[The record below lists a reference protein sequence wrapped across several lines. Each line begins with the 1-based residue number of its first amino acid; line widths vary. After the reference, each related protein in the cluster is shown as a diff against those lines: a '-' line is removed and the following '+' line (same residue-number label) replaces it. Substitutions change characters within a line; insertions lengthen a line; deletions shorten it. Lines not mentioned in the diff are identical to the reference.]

1 MAEKKSID
9 NIEREYTIPL
19 RSQVMKVPGYKRAKK
34 AVRTIREFLVQHM
47 QVRDRDLNKIRLDK
61 YLNQMLW
68 SRGMKNPPHKIKVK
82 AIKEGDIVRVEAYEL
97 SEKLKFRK
105 QREDKRDKKSA
116 EQTPKKKIE
125 SKEDKTEKSTET
137 KEEEQV
143 KVEENKETLK
153 STSSASSQSKE
164 KKKTTI
170 EAEQKYEKQKS
181 KERKRETSQK
191 RPIQNKKEHSKGSGT
206 GR

>member
-1 MAEKKSID
+1 MKKEIE
-9 NIEREYTIPL
+9 NKVEREYTIPL

-82 AIKEGDIVRVEAYEL
+82 AIKEGDIIRVEAYEL

-116 EQTPKKKIE
+116 EQTPKKKEVEKDKKEE
-125 SKEDKTEKSTET
+125 SSEEVKKEDTKETEK
-137 KEEEQV
+137 
-143 KVEENKETLK
+143 TLK
-153 STSSASSQSKE
+153 STSSASSQSE
-164 KKKTTI
+164 QKKKTTI

-181 KERKRETSQK
+181 KERKHETSQK
-191 RPIQNKKEHSKGSGT
+191 RPIQNKKEHSKGTGSGH
-206 GR
+206 

>member
-82 AIKEGDIVRVEAYEL
+82 AIKEGDIIRVEAYEL

-116 EQTPKKKIE
+116 EQTPKKKAE
-125 SKEDKTEKSTET
+125 SKEDKTEKSTEV
-137 KEEEQV
+137 KEEEKI
-143 KVEENKETLK
+143 KVEENR
-153 STSSASSQSKE
+153 E

-181 KERKRETSQK
+181 KERKHETSQK
-191 RPIQNKKEHSKGSGT
+191 RPIQNKKEHSKGTGSGH
-206 GR
+206 

>member
-1 MAEKKSID
+1 MKKEIE
-9 NIEREYTIPL
+9 NKTEREYVIPL

-82 AIKEGDIVRVEAYEL
+82 AIKEGDIIRVEAYEL

-116 EQTPKKKIE
+116 EQTPKKKEEKKDE
-125 SKEDKTEKSTET
+125 SKEDKTEKSTELKT
-137 KEEEQV
+137 EEDKKIKEE
-143 KVEENKETLK
+143 T
-153 STSSASSQSKE
+153 E

-170 EAEQKYEKQKS
+170 EAGQKYEKQKA
-181 KERKRETSQK
+181 KEKKHETSQK
-191 RPIQNKKEHSKGSGT
+191 RPIQNKKEHSKGTGT